1 MIGMFDHKDYEELP
15 AVPER
20 LHFLW
25 AEHNRLSKIPVLPEL
40 KLLNISYNQF
50 TEVPFLSP
58 TLTSFNCDGNRIKE
72 LPALPETL
80 TFLSCLDNPI
90 LTLPT
95 LPPQLKT
102 MYISEPTSL
111 PTLPAT
117 LTNFIVHSVKRL
129 DDPSFIRLIDNL
141 PNTGYKVLVTQIMWR
156 DVTSIAV
163 LKRMLRSDYFKG
175 YKVMERIIHAVTIKT
190 NLRQLLQEDMITL
203 ILGY

>member
-1 MIGMFDHKDYEELP
+1 MFDHKDYEELP
-15 AVPER
+15 VLREGIQ
-20 LHFLW
+20 FLW
-25 AEHNRLSKIPVLPEL
+25 CEHNRLSKIPVLPDL

-58 TLTSFNCDGNRIKE
+58 TLNSFNCDGNRIKE
-72 LPALPETL
+72 LPALPESL

-90 LTLPT
+90 HTLP
-95 LPPQLKT
+95 LVPPHLKT
-102 MYISEPTSL
+102 MYITEPTSL

-117 LTNFIVHSVKRL
+117 LANIIVHSVKRL
-129 DDPSFIRLIDNL
+129 DDASFIRLIDHL
-141 PNTGYKVLVTQIMWR
+141 PNISYKVLVTQIMWR

-175 YKVMERIIHAVTIKT
+175 YKVMERLIYAFTIKT

-203 ILGY
+203 IMGY

>member
-1 MIGMFDHKDYEELP
+1 MFDHKDYEELP

-25 AEHNRLSKIPVLPEL
+25 CEHNRLSKIPVLPEL

-58 TLTSFNCDGNRIKE
+58 TLNSFNCDGNRIKE

-95 LPPQLKT
+95 LPAQLKT

-111 PTLPAT
+111 PMLPAT

-129 DDPSFIRLIDNL
+129 DDASFIRLIDHL

-175 YKVMERIIHAVTIKT
+175 YKVMERIIYAVTIKS